1 MVTAS
6 FNMKNKT
13 RLMVYFGSPTW
24 KNLIPNSLLAL
35 VLLSGFA
42 VFFHMLLDRVSQR
55 VWNRQTAYCANKKSV
70 DNQNHNRKCV
80 LFGFIG
86 FSYGVSLN
94 VIFLD

>member
-55 VWNRQTAYCANKKSV
+55 VGNRQTRYCANKHSG
-70 DNQNHNRKCV
+70 DSQTTIENAYS
-80 LFGFIG
+80 LG
-86 FSYGVSLN
+86 FSD
-94 VIFLD
+94 FLMG

>member
-1 MVTAS
+1 
-6 FNMKNKT
+6 
-13 RLMVYFGSPTW
+13 MVYFGSPTW

-55 VWNRQTAYCANKKSV
+55 VGNRQTAYCANKKSG

-80 LFGFIG
+80 LFGFLG

-94 VIFLD
+94 VILLD